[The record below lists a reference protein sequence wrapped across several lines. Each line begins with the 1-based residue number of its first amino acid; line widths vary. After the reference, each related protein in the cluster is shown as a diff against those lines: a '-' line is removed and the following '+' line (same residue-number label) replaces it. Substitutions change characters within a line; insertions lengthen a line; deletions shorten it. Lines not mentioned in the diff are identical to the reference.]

1 MYIVYCV
8 FGVRAS
14 WGKCY
19 HTVPN
24 RKMTTVLVGIP
35 SPPQFSITQNRTIS
49 AQVRLFGLVYLRADT
64 DKRARV
70 TRKRICAAYSFE
82 DTTAKT
88 YPRQVFYPCYLY
100 QTAEIRTLCQWRR
113 VRISLFLLIF
123 IDKDLSYYF
132 LTRKDVSIIRT
143 RIVATSARE
152 ILLFGLK
159 VPLSSVPRT
168 IPAR

>member
-1 MYIVYCV
+1 MLLPIHKTIHRSKVIHPDYTIAGSKMIFLYTVYCV

-24 RKMTTVLVGIP
+24 RKMTQFLLRFP
-35 SPPQFSITQNRTIS
+35 QSPQLSITQNRTIS
-49 AQVRLFGLVYLRADT
+49 AQVRLFGLLYLRADT
-64 DKRARV
+64 DTRARV

-88 YPRQVFYPCYLY
+88 YPRQVFAPCYPY

-113 VRISLFLLIF
+113 VRISLFLLI
-123 IDKDLSYYF
+123 IY
-132 LTRKDVSIIRT
+132 
-143 RIVATSARE
+143 
-152 ILLFGLK
+152 
-159 VPLSSVPRT
+159 
-168 IPAR
+168 